1 MFETIDMLLL
11 PLLSRIFSV
20 LSSPVTGTDDL
31 QVQRQLKAAYL
42 QFFTALMNANL
53 DGVFISERNKP
64 EFENV
69 LNTLLGLANE
79 HGDPGSQRL
88 AFGFF
93 AKSVIAWGTSPEAAN
108 APSVFADSALSAQ
121 SKAVANGT
129 GSATNQHAVGR
140 ADRAAQAVP
149 GYETFIYQRLAPL
162 CFEVPAHDRFNLKT
176 GQQVSPAHSL
186 SKLSADVYA
195 DMDVGALRDRDVA
208 STHPPGERSGR
219 DRLSAE

>member
-20 LSSPVTGTDDL
+20 LSSPVTGTDDA
-31 QVQRQLKAAYL
+31 QIQRQLKTAYL
-42 QFFTALMNANL
+42 NFFTALMNANL
-53 DGVFISERNKP
+53 DGVFISDRNKP

-69 LNTLLGLANE
+69 LSTLLNLANE
-79 HGDPGSQRL
+79 HNDPGSQRL

-129 GSATNQHAVGR
+129 ASATNQHAVSR
-140 ADRAAQAVP
+140 VDRAAQAVP

-162 CFEVPAHDRFNLKT
+162 CFEVPAHERFNLKT
-176 GQQVSPAHSL
+176 GSQVS
-186 SKLSADVYA
+186 
-195 DMDVGALRDRDVA
+195 
-208 STHPPGERSGR
+208 
-219 DRLSAE
+219 